1 MHVLLAGHITKDI
14 TTEGLEVLGG
24 PVSFAGI
31 TLAKR
36 HHSVTVVTIAD
47 PESPLLDELRSY
59 GIEVINFG
67 RTDEVVTTFVNRY
80 DSHGNREQHVQAVAR
95 PFDQDQID
103 QLTDASFGRQ
113 KVMILPVANEVPPQ
127 MFLQLRKV
135 NANIITAPQGS
146 LRRWGENGKVYH
158 VPFDDDYLNALTFCQ
173 LVTISREDMEGF
185 SPLQTQRFLE
195 QSAKTIVVTDG
206 MHGASIHFQNGPKID
221 VPAFQLTNEENER
234 GFLTGNGDHMT
245 AIIAERSPFPN
256 GSNPEIYQSHMM
268 IAVAQAAF
276 ETALKIIPR
285 SGIED
290 GTMSIRTMDDVRLW
304 SQSNIDRVRD
314 YANQT
319 NIDIRH
325 FYDPEISRPKEI
337 YK

>member
-1 MHVLLAGHITKDI
+1 MDVLLAGHITKDI
-14 TTEGLEVLGG
+14 TPEGREVLGG

-36 HHSVTVVTIAD
+36 NHSVTIATIAD
-47 PESPLLDELRSY
+47 PESPLLDELRRY

-80 DSHGNREQHVQAVAR
+80 DQLGNRQQHVHEVAR
-95 PFDQDQID
+95 PFDQEQIN
-103 QLTDASFGRQ
+103 QLTNASFGRQ
-113 KVMILPVANEVPPQ
+113 KVMILPVANEIPYE
-127 MFLQLRKV
+127 MYTQLHEV
-135 NANIITAPQGS
+135 NGNIIAAPQGS
-146 LRRWGENGKVYH
+146 LRRWDAQGKVYH
-158 VPFDDDYLNALTFCQ
+158 VPFDDDYLDALRFCQ

-185 SPLQTQRFLE
+185 SLSQTQRFLE
-195 QSAKTIVVTDG
+195 QSAQTIVVTDG
-206 MHGASIHFQNGPKID
+206 MHGASIYFQNGPKID
-221 VPAFQLTNEENER
+221 VPAFQLTDGENRR

-285 SGIED
+285 RGIED
-290 GTMSIRTMDDVRLW
+290 GTMSIRTAEDVRSW
-304 SQSNIDRVRD
+304 SQTNIDRVRS
-314 YANQT
+314 YARQT
-319 NIDIRH
+319 NIDIRN
-325 FYDPEISRPKEI
+325 FYDPEISRPKE
-337 YK
+337 